1 MRKYRVLGIMTKE
14 FEEFVQ
20 SKDGDEV
27 FSITAVKRHELAQ
40 FKDYISQWESDEDAE
55 KVWVPWELE
64 RDGECEPDRTNMLL
78 EKFFRGEI

>member
-27 FSITAVKRHELAQ
+27 FSITAVKRHELAR

-64 RDGECEPDRTNMLL
+64 RDGECENEVTDMLL
-78 EKFFRGEI
+78 EKFFRGEV